1 MVFRKV
7 GVCNIMSKLLEL
19 LVSLSVAGST
29 AVACILLLRLIS
41 PGVFPSKWRYAIGK
55 MAIGLYLLPVALV
68 MQWPLPFFIPKQ
80 TTTVPIPELPSSVH
94 EIQPGLPTVA
104 IPELN
109 LSPDV
114 ALVFL
119 SIWGTGVFAFAMWQV
134 YCYRRFIKKLQQT
147 RSPVPENSEAAKQLT
162 MMKEVL
168 GMQGNVRL
176 AHSSAVRS
184 PILVGLW
191 RPTIYLPMENLA
203 NVDITMVIHHELI
216 HLKRKDLWVKAITLA
231 ASALHWFNPLVY
243 ILRKDI
249 HTWSELS
256 CDEEV
261 VKEMSYTERKRYGET
276 LLNVMTGSRGMPAR
290 FFASL
295 SSEGRQLKRRL
306 TLMLN
311 VKKLKKHTIIM
322 SAAAVI
328 AVGIIGTSTAAW
340 AAKITPKVNTDTNQ
354 TIEGTGDSI
363 RYDGVQ
369 FLKYSALTPD
379 EQKFVTEKGIGG
391 LYALEGHERL
401 MHFTELTPDEQR
413 QLTKEDGYYSP
424 ESIARIKESSVTITH
439 QEDPSIPLGTSM
451 TIRSVTPEERAVFK
465 KREEEARA
473 GDQ

>member
-1 MVFRKV
+1 MQY
-7 GVCNIMSKLLEL
+7 MSKLLEL

-41 PGVFPSKWRYAIGK
+41 PGVFSSKWRYAIGK

-295 SSEGRQLKRRL
+295 SSEGKQLKRRL

-354 TIEGTGDSI
+354 TI